1 MSEITSV
8 HAREIID
15 CRGTPTLEV
24 EVTVDGWAK
33 GRFGVPSGLSRGS
46 HEAFELRDGE
56 PRYRGLGVRKAVEN
70 VNKVIAPAIVGMDAL
85 SQREIDRTLIE
96 LDGTENKGKL
106 GANAI
111 LGVSVAVAKAASA
124 LLGIPFFKY
133 MNPDAHILP
142 LPQFNLIN
150 GGKHASNDLEFQEF
164 IIMPDGAESFSES
177 LRIATEINFTLREIL
192 KERYGKSALNVG
204 DEGGFAPPISD
215 VREALDVLV
224 EAVRKSEYEDEV
236 VYALDVAATHFYDR
250 ERKVYAFQNLE
261 LTREEMIE
269 FYELLTS
276 DYEIASMEDPL
287 YEDDFE
293 GYVELTRTLD
303 VQIVGDD
310 LFVTNP
316 KRLKRGIELGAAN
329 AVLWKVN
336 QIGTLTEA
344 WDVAQM
350 ALRNGYNVVVSE
362 RSGET
367 EDETIADFSV
377 ALNCGQIKTGA
388 PVRGERTSKYNQL
401 LRIEEELGEEAVF
414 AGRNWRKL
422 Y

>member
-15 CRGTPTLEV
+15 CRGIPTLEV
-24 EVTVDGWAK
+24 EVTVDGWAE

-46 HEAFELRDGE
+46 YEAFELRDGDS
-56 PRYRGLGVRKAVEN
+56 RFRGLGVRKAVEN
-70 VNKVIAPAIVGMDAL
+70 VNRVIAPAIMGMDAL
-85 SQREIDRTLIE
+85 SQREIDMALIE
-96 LDGTENKGKL
+96 LDGTADKSKL

-111 LGVSVAVAKAASA
+111 LGVSVAVAKAASSF
-124 LLGIPFFKY
+124 LGVPFFKY
-133 MNPDAHILP
+133 MNQDAHILP
-142 LPQFNLIN
+142 VPQYNLIN

-164 IIMPDGAESFSES
+164 IIMPEGAESFSES
-177 LRIATEINFTLREIL
+177 LRIASEVNFTLREIL
-192 KERYGKSALNVG
+192 EERYGKVALNVG

-224 EAVRKSEYEDEV
+224 EAVRKSGYEDEIS
-236 VYALDVAATHFYDR
+236 YALDVASTHFYDR
-250 ERKVYAFQNLE
+250 EKGLYVFQGLKLE
-261 LTREEMIE
+261 REEMIE

-276 DYEIASMEDPL
+276 DYQIVSIEDPL

-293 GYVELTRTLD
+293 GYVELTKALD

-316 KRLKRGIELGAAN
+316 KRLKKGIELGAAN
-329 AVLWKVN
+329 ALLWKMN

-350 ALRNGYNVVVSE
+350 ALRNRYNVVVSE

-367 EDETIADFSV
+367 EDETIADLTV

-401 LRIEEELGEEAVF
+401 LRIEEFLGDKGVF
-414 AGRNWRKL
+414 AGRRWRKL